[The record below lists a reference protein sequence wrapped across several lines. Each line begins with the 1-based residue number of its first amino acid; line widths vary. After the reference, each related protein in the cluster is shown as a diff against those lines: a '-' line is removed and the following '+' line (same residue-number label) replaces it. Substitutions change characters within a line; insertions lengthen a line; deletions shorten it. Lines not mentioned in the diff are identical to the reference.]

1 MELFIKTCAGVLLA
15 VILILF
21 LGGNKDLSMVLGL
34 TVCCIA
40 SITSLS
46 YLRPVLSFISQLE
59 TMGSIDHDLI
69 RILLKV
75 TGIGLICEIAA
86 LVCADSGCNSLGKT
100 VKLMGTA
107 VILWLSLPLY
117 GMLAELMQKI
127 LGGL

>member
-21 LGGNKDLSMVLGL
+21 LGGNKDLSMLLGL
-34 TVCCIA
+34 AVCCTV
-40 SITSLS
+40 SITAVS
-46 YLRPVLSFISQLE
+46 YLRPVLSFVSQLE
-59 TMGSIDHDLI
+59 SMGGLDHDLI

-86 LVCADSGCNSLGKT
+86 LVCVDSGCSSLGKT
-100 VKLMGTA
+100 VKLMGAA
-107 VILWLSLPLY
+107 VVLWLSLPLY